1 MYLFLSFGKAPE
13 IYLLKKD
20 SWTQNKMGDIGN
32 LACLTILILS
42 ITSFCCGNEVL
53 EEIIA
58 KRVNFDKRISDLEEQ
73 DKQKERRILKLE
85 KTIGILLA
93 EINKKSSQT
102 ELEALKVSFLN
113 FPEQPIFLKV
123 DPNPVKMFRQFITD
137 TKL

>member
-1 MYLFLSFGKAPE
+1 MYLFLSFGKIPE
-13 IYLLKKD
+13 TALLKKRY
-20 SWTQNKMGDIGN
+20 SSQSHNKMGDIGN
-32 LACLTILILS
+32 LACLSILILS

-73 DKQKERRILKLE
+73 DKLKEKRILKLE
-85 KTIGILLA
+85 ATIEILLA

-113 FPEQPIFLKV
+113 FP
-123 DPNPVKMFRQFITD
+123 FRF
-137 TKL
+137 

>member
-1 MYLFLSFGKAPE
+1 
-13 IYLLKKD
+13 
-20 SWTQNKMGDIGN
+20 MGDIGN
-32 LACLTILILS
+32 LACLSILILS

-73 DKQKERRILKLE
+73 DKQKEKRIFKLE

-102 ELEALKVSFLN
+102 DLEALKVSFLN
-113 FPEQPIFLKV
+113 FPLFFYLTIIKNISIFSYL
-123 DPNPVKMFRQFITD
+123 F
-137 TKL
+137 TKKYLFLESTS

>member
-1 MYLFLSFGKAPE
+1 
-13 IYLLKKD
+13 
-20 SWTQNKMGDIGN
+20 MGDIGN
-32 LACLTILILS
+32 LACLSILILS

>member
-1 MYLFLSFGKAPE
+1 
-13 IYLLKKD
+13 
-20 SWTQNKMGDIGN
+20 MGDIGN
-32 LACLTILILS
+32 LACLSILVLS

-73 DKQKERRILKLE
+73 DKQKEKRIFQLE

-102 ELEALKVSFLN
+102 DLEALKVSFLN
-113 FPEQPIFLKV
+113 FFAKTSSRISLFFKKNEHQKIPFSRV
-123 DPNPVKMFRQFITD
+123 
-137 TKL
+137 

>member
-13 IYLLKKD
+13 IHLLKKD
-20 SWTQNKMGDIGN
+20 SWTPNKMGDIGN
-32 LACLTILILS
+32 LACLSILILS

-73 DKQKERRILKLE
+73 KKQKEKRIFKLE

-102 ELEALKVSFLN
+102 EFEALKVSF
-113 FPEQPIFLKV
+113 F
-123 DPNPVKMFRQFITD
+123 
-137 TKL
+137 